1 MLIVLKLLGSIA
13 LLIYGMKV
21 MSEALQ
27 KMAGPQLRHLLGAM
41 TTNRFSGVATGAL
54 VTVAVQ
60 SSAATTVMTVSFVNA
75 ALLTLTQAISI
86 IMGANIGTTMSA
98 WIMSAGFSF
107 NMADMVWPAFLA
119 GIILIQLGKHRYIG
133 DFLFGLSFLLF
144 ALGMLKQTGVEMDL
158 ASKPAVV
165 AFFSS
170 FKTNYGTILLFLL
183 IGTVLTAMVQSSAAL
198 MAITM
203 VLCATGAISI
213 YQGIA
218 LVMGENI
225 GTTVTANL
233 AAMSANTQARRT
245 AMAHLVFN
253 VFGVI
258 WVLIFFFP
266 FIRMVC
272 GIVGLDPNAP
282 EQNATQL
289 SFALATFH
297 TCFNVINTAVLI
309 WFIPQIEKLVCFLI
323 KPKQTEE
330 EDEFRL
336 QYIRGGIMKTPEIS
350 VLQAQKEIVVFGE
363 RMERMFGQVK
373 ELYGIQDEQA
383 FDKLF
388 DRIKKVEDMSDK
400 MENEIGRYLGEVG
413 SAHLSDDTKQ
423 KIRAML
429 RQIGELESV
438 GDSCFNL
445 ARILRR
451 KRENKV
457 VFGEEQEAGVAE
469 MFALIDE
476 ALARMNESLANR
488 RESVSIVDSEDVE
501 RRINA
506 CRNALK
512 QKNIENLDA
521 QVYGYDLG
529 TVFSDLIGECEKTG
543 DYIINVVEARLGA
556 VRNGIRFRGMQ
567 IDPDAKE
574 VTVDGE
580 PVELSIHEYNLL
592 KLFLENVGETFSAQ
606 ELHKKCWSENTATN
620 DRVVDTYIN
629 RLRRK
634 IGPYAENVIFTTFQD
649 ILEGCFEIPRIPRV
663 RDVPAD
669 ARIRHHQM
677 DLPVRIIGNDT
688 LNEPEVPG
696 VHADNAVKAVVIGPC
711 HLPGTLFL
719 VERHAVLGEAALGR
733 RIDGIADF
741 FRGNGGRFDMPENL
755 KAPASDQGLENEF
768 CHRAAAYVAVADEKD
783 SHGSIGGRCS

>member
-75 ALLTLTQAISI
+75 ALLTLTQAISV

-107 NMADMVWPAFLA
+107 NIANVVWPAFLL

-144 ALGMLKQTGVEMDL
+144 ALGMLKATGVEMDL

-165 AFFSS
+165 NFFAS

-183 IGTVLTAMVQSSAAL
+183 IGTVLTAIVQSSAAL

-203 VLCATGAISI
+203 VLCATGAITI

-233 AAMSANTQARRT
+233 AALSANTQARRT

-272 GIVGLDPNAP
+272 GIVGLDPNAS
-282 EQNATQL
+282 EQNPTQL

-297 TCFNVINTAVLI
+297 TCFNLINTAILI
-309 WFIPQIEKLVCFLI
+309 WFIPQIEKLVCALI
-323 KPKQTEE
+323 KPKKTEE

-363 RMERMFGQVK
+363 RMERMFGMVK
-373 ELYGIQDEQA
+373 ELYGTDDEQA
-383 FDKLF
+383 FEKLF
-388 DRIKKVEDMSDK
+388 ERIRKVEDVSDK
-400 MENEIGRYLGEVG
+400 MENEIGRYLGDVG

-429 RQIGELESV
+429 RQIGELESI
-438 GDSCFNL
+438 GDSCYNL

-457 VFGEEQEAGVAE
+457 AFDEKLEAGVTE
-469 MFALIDE
+469 MFGLVDE
-476 ALARMNESLANR
+476 ALAKMNEMLAGR
-488 RESVSIVDSEDVE
+488 REDFSIGVSEDAE

-506 CRNALK
+506 CRNRLK
-512 QKNIENLDA
+512 QQNIDNMDA
-521 QVYGYDLG
+521 RVYGYDIG

-556 VRNGIRFRGMQ
+556 VKNGIRFRGLQ
-567 IDPDAKE
+567 VDPDAKA
-574 VTVDGE
+574 VTVDG
-580 PVELSIHEYNLL
+580 VEVSLSIHEYNLL
-592 KLFLENVGETFSAQ
+592 KLFLEHVGETFTAA
-606 ELHKKCWSENTATN
+606 ELHKQCWSEATVTSE
-620 DRVVDTYIN
+620 RVVDGYVN

-634 IGPYAENVIFTTFQD
+634 IGPYAENIVSKE
-649 ILEGCFEIPRIPRV
+649 EGYSFE
-663 RDVPAD
+663 
-669 ARIRHHQM
+669 
-677 DLPVRIIGNDT
+677 
-688 LNEPEVPG
+688 
-696 VHADNAVKAVVIGPC
+696 
-711 HLPGTLFL
+711 
-719 VERHAVLGEAALGR
+719 
-733 RIDGIADF
+733 
-741 FRGNGGRFDMPENL
+741 
-755 KAPASDQGLENEF
+755 
-768 CHRAAAYVAVADEKD
+768 
-783 SHGSIGGRCS
+783 

>member
-1 MLIVLKLLGSIA
+1 MLIALKLLGSIA
-13 LLIYGMKV
+13 LLIFGMKM

-60 SSAATTVMTVSFVNA
+60 SSAATTVMTASFVNA
-75 ALLTLTQAISI
+75 ALLTLTQAISV

-107 NMADMVWPAFLA
+107 NIVNVVWPAFLI
-119 GIILIQLGKHRYIG
+119 GIIFIQVGRHRYFG

-144 ALGMLKQTGVEMDL
+144 ALGMLKATGVEMDL

-183 IGTVLTAMVQSSAAL
+183 IGTILTAIVQSSAAL

-233 AAMSANTQARRT
+233 AALSANTQARRT
-245 AMAHLVFN
+245 AFAHLLFN

-258 WVLIFFFP
+258 WVLLLFFP
-266 FIRMVC
+266 FVRMVC
-272 GIVGLDPNAP
+272 GIVNLDPMAS
-282 EQNATQL
+282 EQNPTQL

-297 TCFNVINTAVLI
+297 TCFNVINTAILI
-309 WFIPQIEKLVCFLI
+309 WFIPQLEKLVCKI
-323 KPKQTEE
+323 IRPKKSDED
-330 EDEFRL
+330 DEFRL

-363 RMERMFGQVK
+363 KTQHMFALVR
-373 ELYGIQDEQA
+373 ELYASKDEQTFA
-383 FDKLF
+383 KLF
-388 DRIKKVEDMSDK
+388 ERIQKGEDSSDR
-400 MENEIGRYLGEVG
+400 MENEIGRYLGDLG
-413 SAHLSDDTKQ
+413 SAHLSDETKE
-423 KIRAML
+423 KIRSML

-451 KRENKV
+451 KRSNKID
-457 VFGEEQEAGVAE
+457 FTSQQEEGIQK
-469 MFALIDE
+469 MFSLVDDALS
-476 ALARMNESLANR
+476 RMNALLSGRKEDF
-488 RESVSIVDSEDVE
+488 SIAVSEDIE
-501 RRINA
+501 RRING

-512 QKNIENLDA
+512 QLNIDNLDA
-521 QVYGYDLG
+521 HLYGYDKG

-556 VRNGIRFRGMQ
+556 ARNGIRFRGIQM
-567 IDPDAKE
+567 DTDAKT
-574 VTVDGE
+574 VTVDG
-580 PVELSIHEYNLL
+580 VEVSFTKTEYELL
-592 KLFLENVGETFSAQ
+592 KLFLENRGKMFSREQLLSAV
-606 ELHKKCWSENTATN
+606 WPDDVIVTPRT
-620 DRVVDTYIN
+620 VDVNITRI
-629 RLRRK
+629 RKK
-634 IGPYAENVIFTTFQD
+634 IGLY
-649 ILEGCFEIPRIPRV
+649 
-663 RDVPAD
+663 
-669 ARIRHHQM
+669 
-677 DLPVRIIGNDT
+677 
-688 LNEPEVPG
+688 
-696 VHADNAVKAVVIGPC
+696 ADNLI
-711 HLPGTLFL
+711 
-719 VERHAVLGEAALGR
+719 
-733 RIDGIADF
+733 
-741 FRGNGGRFDMPENL
+741 
-755 KAPASDQGLENEF
+755 S
-768 CHRAAAYVAVADEKD
+768 RAGFGYSFQE
-783 SHGSIGGRCS
+783 